1 MFTKFYAHE
10 RCGTLRKTSISTM
23 GSAEIHIQRP
33 VFDNKKKHMK
43 NSCIENPN
51 GGNML

>member
-1 MFTKFYAHE
+1 MIIKFHAHK
-10 RCGTLRKTSISTM
+10 RCGTLRKSSISTM

-51 GGNML
+51 CGNML